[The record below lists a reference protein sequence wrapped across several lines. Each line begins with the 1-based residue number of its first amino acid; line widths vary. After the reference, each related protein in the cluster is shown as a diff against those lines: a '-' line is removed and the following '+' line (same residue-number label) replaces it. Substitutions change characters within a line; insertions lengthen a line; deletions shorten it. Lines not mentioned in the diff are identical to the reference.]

1 MSAWVTVARWI
12 FDLKTLRRMLSAL
25 GRRRSGLL
33 HCGSTRLTKDECR
46 TAVRPPQGERPGG
59 HALGTWPTWN
69 ETARASNLRE
79 DHRPMR
85 TKADMLNDL
94 KVMLYDALLAKTRGV
109 TYPRLAR
116 AHGYVDGYMKA
127 LLDA

>member
-1 MSAWVTVARWI
+1 
-12 FDLKTLRRMLSAL
+12 
-25 GRRRSGLL
+25 
-33 HCGSTRLTKDECR
+33 
-46 TAVRPPQGERPGG
+46 
-59 HALGTWPTWN
+59 
-69 ETARASNLRE
+69 
-79 DHRPMR
+79 MR

-127 LLDA
+127 LLDAGLETNQELLALVSQARTTVDGPATIETTAPTSDEAAA